1 MFFRGRAKRR
11 EGRVRDLPGGA
22 VRRRYNRA
30 PALPLHLPQGVRN
43 TSPVYNGT
51 TVTWVIM
58 NHQVPVLVPYWIFD
72 LFLVTFYVL
81 NDSKSYIYW
90 FEPTNTNKQFLLVV
104 STHLVEAMISVSPH
118 DKSSYKSSLTQL
130 LFCPDTDYLS
140 YFVVIFI
147 YKSPSTPY
155 IYILTALVPYRLF
168 PQSLCTSGTLQS
180 TRPPYKGQTK
190 HR

>member
-1 MFFRGRAKRR
+1 MGHN
-11 EGRVRDLPGGA
+11 EPSGA
-22 VRRRYNRA
+22 SFSAVLNFW
-30 PALPLHLPQGVRN
+30 PL
-43 TSPVYNGT
+43 
-51 TVTWVIM
+51 
-58 NHQVPVLVPYWIFD
+58 
-72 LFLVTFYVL
+72 LVTFYVL

-155 IYILTALVPYRLF
+155 IYTNSFSALSLVPTKPLHKWY
-168 PQSLCTSGTLQS
+168 P
-180 TRPPYKGQTK
+180 TK
-190 HR
+190 HKTSLQRANKASIALSLGQIWVSRYCMTYCSCYDNYLLLAKWVCSLRPSLWLATETPN